1 MKKILICEDEE
12 SIRSFLVVCLRRAGY
27 AVVEAGSGEEALSR
41 YDADPSVDMAL
52 LDGMLPG
59 IDGFETCRRLRQ
71 KNDRMGIIM
80 LTALTREEEKVDGL
94 RSGADDYVTKPF
106 STAELVARVAALY
119 RRLQLPLTDGED
131 SARIRSG
138 DYLLDRN
145 ANTLQWGEDTVE
157 LTQLECLL
165 MAYFLK
171 NPGRLITRSELL
183 EPVWRSEEYAEDKI
197 VDVNIRRLRMKV
209 ERDPSNPKHLQT
221 VWGQGYQWNA

>member
-106 STAELVARVAALY
+106 STAELVARVDALY
-119 RRLQLPLTDGED
+119 RSCR
-131 SARIRSG
+131 
-138 DYLLDRN
+138 
-145 ANTLQWGEDTVE
+145 
-157 LTQLECLL
+157 
-165 MAYFLK
+165 
-171 NPGRLITRSELL
+171 
-183 EPVWRSEEYAEDKI
+183 
-197 VDVNIRRLRMKV
+197 
-209 ERDPSNPKHLQT
+209 
-221 VWGQGYQWNA
+221 